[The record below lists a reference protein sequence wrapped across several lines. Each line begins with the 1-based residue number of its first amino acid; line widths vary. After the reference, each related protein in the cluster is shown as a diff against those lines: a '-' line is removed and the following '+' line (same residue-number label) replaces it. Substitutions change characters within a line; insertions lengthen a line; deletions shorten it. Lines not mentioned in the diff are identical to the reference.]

1 MIVRTY
7 TAELT
12 GPAVES
18 GGVTAKA
25 VRRLRAWTAAVETPW
40 GTLAFRRGAAVPA
53 AVEVRSAGGST
64 DRIAIRNPEAPMLAL
79 LKAATTLGSVR
90 SRRKRP

>member
-12 GPAVES
+12 GPALES
-18 GGVTAKA
+18 DGVTAKA

-53 AVEVRSAGGST
+53 AVEVRRAGGST
-64 DRIAIRNPEAPMLAL
+64 ERIAIRNPEAPMLAL
-79 LKAATTLGSVR
+79 LKSAPALVSVR
-90 SRRKRP
+90 TKRKRP